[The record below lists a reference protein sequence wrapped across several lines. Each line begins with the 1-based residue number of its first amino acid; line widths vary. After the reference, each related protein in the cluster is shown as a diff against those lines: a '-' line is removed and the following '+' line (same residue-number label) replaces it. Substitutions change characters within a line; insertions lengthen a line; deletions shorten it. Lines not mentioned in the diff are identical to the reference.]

1 MIMVRVFLFTVQI
14 ILLIAAGYWIFN
26 HPGSV
31 SIHWLG
37 YDIEAHIGVA
47 FVALVTIVFTLLF
60 LYKVIGWV
68 AALPRRLMGLRGRK
82 RRGRGFQSLTI
93 GLSAVAAGDSRLAS
107 YHAYRMRQFLPDE
120 KGLPWLLEAQ
130 AAKLRGEDGEAKMF
144 FEKLLKDKDTA
155 FMGVRGLLT
164 AAIDSADVD
173 SALELARQALVMHP
187 AQSWIIR
194 TVFGLE
200 VQKREWA
207 AALTTLKKGER
218 AKAWTPEE
226 IKSNRVAILLQQ
238 GEELHRGGYQG
249 EATRKYKDAHRLD
262 PSFTPAA
269 LALAQDYFSH
279 QKRRAAV
286 AVIERSWKE
295 KPHPDLVPVWE
306 SLSPHNKPNDV
317 TAHLR
322 WFERLVAL
330 NPGSAESQIAAA
342 RAAIHDGMWGEA
354 WQYLTAAEKIR
365 PDARLY
371 RMWAQM
377 EEKTDH
383 SESAKR
389 YWEKAADAAPD
400 QVWWCN
406 ETGRIYE
413 RWMPIADPHGAF
425 NTIIW
430 GYPHAR
436 DAAAQVRLAGAN
448 DIVIEPV
455 LSIASK
461 I

>member
-164 AAIDSADVD
+164 AAID
-173 SALELARQALVMHP
+173 
-187 AQSWIIR
+187 
-194 TVFGLE
+194 
-200 VQKREWA
+200 
-207 AALTTLKKGER
+207 
-218 AKAWTPEE
+218 
-226 IKSNRVAILLQQ
+226 
-238 GEELHRGGYQG
+238 
-249 EATRKYKDAHRLD
+249 
-262 PSFTPAA
+262 
-269 LALAQDYFSH
+269 
-279 QKRRAAV
+279 
-286 AVIERSWKE
+286 
-295 KPHPDLVPVWE
+295 
-306 SLSPHNKPNDV
+306 
-317 TAHLR
+317 
-322 WFERLVAL
+322 
-330 NPGSAESQIAAA
+330 
-342 RAAIHDGMWGEA
+342 
-354 WQYLTAAEKIR
+354 
-365 PDARLY
+365 
-371 RMWAQM
+371 
-377 EEKTDH
+377 
-383 SESAKR
+383 
-389 YWEKAADAAPD
+389 
-400 QVWWCN
+400 
-406 ETGRIYE
+406 
-413 RWMPIADPHGAF
+413 
-425 NTIIW
+425 
-430 GYPHAR
+430 
-436 DAAAQVRLAGAN
+436 
-448 DIVIEPV
+448 
-455 LSIASK
+455 
-461 I
+461 

>member
-1 MIMVRVFLFTVQI
+1 MVRFFLFTVQM
-14 ILLIAAGYWIFN
+14 ILLIAAGLWIFN
-26 HPGSV
+26 RPGTIA
-31 SIHWLG
+31 IHWLG

-47 FVALVTIVFTLLF
+47 FIALVTFVLALLF
-60 LYKVIGWV
+60 VNKIIGWI

-130 AAKLRGEDGEAKMF
+130 AAKLRGEDGEAKIY

-164 AAIDSADVD
+164 AAIESADVD

-200 VQKREWA
+200 VQKHAWA

-249 EATRKYKDAHRLD
+249 EATRKFKDAHRIN
-262 PSFTPAA
+262 PGFTPAA
-269 LALAQDYFSH
+269 LALAQDYISH

-295 KPHPDLVPVWE
+295 NPHPDLVPVWDA
-306 SLSPHNKPNDV
+306 LSPPNKANDV
-317 TAHLR
+317 TVRLR

-330 NPGSAESQIAAA
+330 NPASAESQIAAA
-342 RAAIHDGMWGEA
+342 RATIDERMWGEA

-389 YWEKAADAAPD
+389 YWEKAAAAAPD
-400 QVWWCN
+400 QVWSCS

-413 RWMPIADPHGAF
+413 RWMPIAEPHGAF
-425 NTIIW
+425 NTIQW

-436 DAAAQVRLAGAN
+436 DGVGHTRLTGAN

-455 LSIASK
+455 LSITSK
-461 I
+461 V